1 MSTLKPMWTLLWIGL
16 LGGLIAGVSPCV
28 LPVLPAL
35 FFGGGATPT
44 ARRPLLIVSGLVVSF
59 AVFVLLGSVLLSAL
73 HLPAGFLRW
82 AGLIVLALVGLA
94 LLFPR
99 VDDILQ
105 APFRRIPGF
114 RPGRGGGFLLGLG
127 LGTLYV
133 PCAGPVLAAI
143 ALAGTTGR
151 VSGQIVWLT
160 LAFAVGTAI
169 PLLVFATAGQ
179 QLGRRLAAYRRRA
192 TAFRRVGGVVMVLLA
207 VALAANVTDG
217 LTRTVPTYTATLQDK
232 VENGAAARAALLDAA
247 APVAAAAAPVVPVA
261 ASATTGASPT
271 TASATNGAAVTT
283 PGGTTPAGIPSAG
296 ITAPAGTPAA
306 PAATGPVVSCQ
317 PGAAALANCGRVP
330 EFTGITRWFNTPANA
345 PITQASLRGSVVLV
359 EFWTFACINCQHVQ
373 PFVNS
378 WYQRYHDVGLNVVGV
393 HTPEFSFEKDPAQ
406 VHAALGDQ
414 QVRYPVAMDN
424 DGATWSAFH
433 NVYWPAQYLLDG
445 QGVLRHTHF
454 GEGGYASSEQLIR
467 SLLLAA
473 RPGITLPPP
482 VDPSAA

>member
-1 MSTLKPMWTLLWIGL
+1 MWTLLWIGL

-82 AGLIVLALVGLA
+82 AGLVVLALVGLS

-114 RPGRGGGFLLGLG
+114 RPGRGGGFVLGLG

-151 VSGQIVWLT
+151 VTGSIVWLT
-160 LAFAVGTAI
+160 LAFAIGTAV
-169 PLLVFATAGQ
+169 PLLIFATAGQ

-232 VENGAAARAALLDAA
+232 VENGTGARAALLDAA
-247 APVAAAAAPVVPVA
+247 APIQPVAGGDPAAASPVAGGAAAPA
-261 ASATTGASPT
+261 A
-271 TASATNGAAVTT
+271 
-283 PGGTTPAGIPSAG
+283 PSAAG
-296 ITAPAGTPAA
+296 PSGTDPSGAPIGPATGTAAPASSPEAPVRTPAA
-306 PAATGPVVSCQ
+306 RPATGPVVACQ

-330 EFTGITRWFNTPANA
+330 EFTQITRWFNTPGDA
-345 PITQASLRGSVVLV
+345 PITQAGLRGSVVLV

-378 WYQRYHDVGLNVVGV
+378 WYQRYHDAGLEVVGV

-406 VHAALGDQ
+406 VHDALGDQ

-424 DGATWSAFH
+424 NGATWSAFH
-433 NVYWPAQYLLDG
+433 NVYWPAQYLLDA

>member
-1 MSTLKPMWTLLWIGL
+1 MWTLLWIGL

-73 HLPAGFLRW
+73 HLPDGLLRW
-82 AGLIVLALVGLA
+82 AGLVVLALVGLA

-105 APFRRIPGF
+105 VPFRRIPGF
-114 RPGRGGGFLLGLG
+114 RPGRGGGFVLGLG

-151 VSGQIVWLT
+151 VTGSIVWLT

-169 PLLVFATAGQ
+169 PLLIFATAGQ

-217 LTRTVPTYTATLQDK
+217 LTRTVPTYTAALQDK
-232 VENGAAARAALLDAA
+232 VENGAAARAALVGAA
-247 APVAAAAAPVVPVA
+247 APTAPAAPAAPAAPSAGGDPAAEPPAQAANPPA
-261 ASATTGASPT
+261 ASAPAGGPPATTAPT
-271 TASATNGAAVTT
+271 TSAA
-283 PGGTTPAGIPSAG
+283 P
-296 ITAPAGTPAA
+296 TAPAGTPAA
-306 PAATGPVVSCQ
+306 PPASGPVVACQ

-330 EFTGITRWFNTPANA
+330 EFTGITRWFNTPGNA
-345 PITQASLRGSVVLV
+345 PITQAGLLGSVVLV
-359 EFWTFACINCQHVQ
+359 EFWTFDCINCQHVQ
-373 PFVNS
+373 PFINS
-378 WYQRYHDVGLNVVGV
+378 WYERYHDAGFNVVGV

-406 VHAALGDQ
+406 VHDAIGAAK
-414 QVRYPVAMDN
+414 VRYPVAMDN
-424 DGATWSAFH
+424 NGATWTAFH
-433 NVYWPAQYLLDG
+433 NVYWPAEYLLDAH
-445 QGVLRHTHF
+445 GVLRHTHF

-482 VDPSAA
+482 IDPSAA